1 MAINPDSAL
10 ALSARHVGEH
20 AYCPRLFYYMQ
31 VEGVFVPSHDTE
43 QGKGVHTRV
52 DRASAAPSE
61 PGVSL
66 GPRRATSPGAL
77 ASPSAPLSSKVAES
91 RVSAESAETPA
102 PADTL
107 DLPEDAASDPDRPR
121 SVRSLAFTSEK
132 LGVSATLDLAE
143 IAGEPFQGGT
153 AVPVEYRKGRPRLS
167 EFFGEANDETEPGQQ
182 PLAKP
187 EPWPTDRVQVGLQVL
202 LLEEAGYTVPHAVL
216 YYAQTRTRL
225 VVAVDDALRRDAL
238 AEVDAARLTA
248 AGPRP
253 LPLVD
258 DPKCPRCSLHQICLP
273 DEINH
278 QRRSGLTIQGKP
290 IDEPISPRR
299 IWPPR
304 DDGIHVAAQTD
315 GVRIGV
321 RGSALRLTDRD
332 GAVVREM
339 PIASVESLAIIGG
352 VQLSTQ
358 ALHVLADHAV
368 PIVYMTAA
376 GRCVAWVD
384 PPTPTSA
391 ATRASQAT
399 VCADATRRLELA
411 RAFIRAKIINQRTLL
426 MRNAPDT
433 PPQVLEELTRC
444 AEAASA
450 AASVGELL
458 GYEGQGAAV
467 YFTHFAGML
476 RDADAKRAFD
486 QNGRTRRPPPDPV
499 NAVLSFAYAML
510 THECVSA
517 LRTASLE
524 PTIGAL
530 HATRPGKPALAL
542 DLMEPFR
549 PLIADSVAVSL
560 FNRGEV
566 GSGHFLNTAA
576 GCALTDHGR
585 KAFFN
590 AWGRRMATEVTHPV
604 FEYRLSYRRM
614 LMLHARLIAAWFN
627 GEAPTLAFLTTR

>member
-1 MAINPDSAL
+1 MPPDSDDAVL
-10 ALSARHVGEH
+10 WPARHVGEH

-31 VEGVFVPSHDTE
+31 VEGVFVPSSDTE
-43 QGKGVHTRV
+43 QGRGVHARV
-52 DRASAAPSE
+52 DRPSADPAEPGLSTGKPIPAGPASGRDQESAATQPDASAA
-61 PGVSL
+61 
-66 GPRRATSPGAL
+66 
-77 ASPSAPLSSKVAES
+77 
-91 RVSAESAETPA
+91 TP
-102 PADTL
+102 
-107 DLPEDAASDPDRPR
+107 DLDRPR
-121 SVRSLAFTSEK
+121 AVRSLALASNRLELT
-132 LGVSATLDLAE
+132 ATLDLAE
-143 IAGEPFQGGT
+143 VSGEPFAGGV
-153 AVPVEYRKGRPRLS
+153 AVPVEYRKGRPKLLDLS
-167 EFFGEANDETEPGQQ
+167 TGTDAELEPGQQ
-182 PLAKP
+182 PLARA
-187 EPWPTDRVQVGLQVL
+187 EPWPTDRVQVGLQAI

-216 YYAQTRTRL
+216 YYAQTRARL
-225 VVAVDDALRRDAL
+225 TIPVDDQLR
-238 AEVDAARLTA
+238 AEAIAELEAAKRTA

-258 DPKCPRCSLHQICLP
+258 DPKCPRCSLQPICLP

-278 QRRSGLTIQGKP
+278 QRRATLTIEGRP
-290 IDEPISPRR
+290 AGEPISPRR

-304 DDGIHVAAQTD
+304 DDGIHVAAQTE
-315 GVRIGV
+315 GVKIGV
-321 RGSALRLTDRD
+321 RGASLRLSDRD
-332 GAVVREM
+332 GGTVREM
-339 PIASVESLAIIGG
+339 PIASVESLAIVGS

-368 PIVYMTAA
+368 PVVYMTAA

-391 ATRASQAT
+391 ATRLSQAHRC
-399 VCADATRRLELA
+399 VDPASRLTLA
-411 RAFIRAKIINQRTLL
+411 GSLISAKIANQRTLL
-426 MRNAPDT
+426 MRNAPDA
-433 PPQVLEELTRC
+433 PPSALDELSRQARS
-444 AEAASA
+444 AESSASID
-450 AASVGELL
+450 ELL
-458 GYEGQGAAV
+458 GHEGQAAAV
-467 YFTHFAGML
+467 YFAHFARML
-476 RDADAKRAFD
+476 RDESARAAF
-486 QNGRTRRPPPDPV
+486 NAHGRKRRPPPDPI
-499 NAVLSFAYAML
+499 NACLSFAYAML

-549 PLIADSVAVSL
+549 PLIADSVALSL

-566 GSGHFLNTAA
+566 GQGHFLRTAA

-585 KAFFN
+585 RAFFN

-604 FEYRLSYRRM
+604 FDYRLSYRRM